1 MLENIEIFSWLN
13 SLELDTFKMFCQERT
28 YSQWDVIFSKWEDA
42 TAMYVV
48 KSWELEVVDD
58 FRVLWT
64 VEPGNIV
71 WEMAIF
77 WANKT
82 RSATVKAKKDTVL
95 IVILKFSID
104 DLIKKHPQIFEKIKN
119 VIDNRVEKNSK

>member
-1 MLENIEIFSWLN
+1 MFENIEIFSWLN
-13 SLELDTFKMFCQERT
+13 PKELDTFKMFCQERT
-28 YSQWDVIFSKWEDA
+28 YVQGDVVFTKWDEA

-77 WANKT
+77 WDPKI

-104 DLIKKHPQIFEKIKN
+104 DLIKKYPQIFEKIKN
-119 VIDNRVEKNSK
+119 IIDNRIEKNSK